1 MFVNCSSLFAHVTVS
16 LLRIGAACHR
26 FLNSLPPSRSW
37 PHQHPCRPRTP
48 TGHRS
53 AAPPRQSGVGPV
65 CIACSSLLASPRASC
80 CPRYSALN
88 ALPCSGRAPRPVL
101 PSPTGMAPSSP
112 MARAAMSPSSP
123 AFVTVRGGR
132 RRLCGHN

>member
-1 MFVNCSSLFAHVTVS
+1 MYLLAFCVLEQHAIASLIPF
-16 LLRIGAACHR
+16 
-26 FLNSLPPSRSW
+26 LPPGHGPIS
-37 PHQHPCRPRTP
+37 HPCRPRTP
-48 TGHRS
+48 AGHRS

-112 MARAAMSPSSP
+112 MAHAAMSPSSP
-123 AFVTVRGGR
+123 TCVTVRGGR
-132 RRLCGHN
+132 RRLSDHN